1 MEFAELLAIV
11 DDEPVFESGLL
22 LAGDGNPNNIRRQLS
37 RWVRSGRIY
46 QLRRGVYALAP
57 PYQRV
62 KPHPFVVA
70 NRMVPASYVS
80 CQSALAHY
88 NLIPEYV
95 PVLVSVTTVR
105 PARWSTPLGTYVYRH
120 LRPGL
125 FSGYRQLSFGPA
137 QVAFVARPEKALLD
151 LVYLTPQSDRPAYLE
166 ELRLQNLFQLHLEE
180 LHRLAA
186 LFNLPKIDRVVAAIE
201 RLVREEREEYI
212 PA

>member
-11 DDEPVFESGLL
+11 GEEPVFESDLL
-22 LAGDGNPNNIRRQLS
+22 LAGDGNPSNVRRQLS
-37 RWVRSGRIY
+37 RWVRAGRIY
-46 QLRRGVYALAP
+46 QLRRGVYSLAP
-57 PYQRV
+57 PYQKV

-95 PVLVSVTTVR
+95 PIVISVTTVR
-105 PARWSTPLGTYVYRH
+105 PARWTTPLGTYVYRH

-125 FSGYRQLSFGPA
+125 FSGSRQLSFGSA
-137 QVAFVARPEKALLD
+137 QAAFVAGPGKALLD
-151 LVYLTPQSDRPAYLE
+151 LIYLTPQSDRPAYLE
-166 ELRLQNLFQLHLEE
+166 ELRLQNLFVLHLEE

-186 LFNLPKIDRVVAAIE
+186 LFDLPKIYRAVAVLE
-201 RLVREEREEYI
+201 RLVREER
-212 PA
+212 

>member
-11 DDEPVFESGLL
+11 RDEPVFESGLL
-22 LAGDGNPNNIRRQLS
+22 LAGDRNPNSIRRQLS
-37 RWVRSGRIY
+37 RWVRAGRIY

-57 PYQRV
+57 PFQKV

-80 CQSALAHY
+80 GQSALAHY

-95 PVLVSVTTVR
+95 PVVISVTTVR
-105 PARWSTPLGTYVYRH
+105 PGRWTTPLGTYVYRH

-125 FSGYRQLSFGPA
+125 FTGYHRLTLGPGQA
-137 QVAFVARPEKALLD
+137 AFLAGREKALLD
-151 LVYLTPQSDRPAYLE
+151 LMYLTPKSDRPAYLV
-166 ELRLQNLFQLHLEE
+166 ELRLQNLFELHLEE

-186 LFNLPKIDRVVAAIE
+186 LFGRPKIRRAVDMIE
-201 RLVREEREEYI
+201 RLAREEREEFI
-212 PA
+212 EA

>member
-1 MEFAELLAIV
+1 MDFAELLAIV

-22 LAGDGNPNNIRRQLS
+22 LACDGNPNNIRRQLS
-37 RWVRSGRIY
+37 RWVRAGRIY
-46 QLRRGVYALAP
+46 QLRRGVYSLAP
-57 PYQRV
+57 PYQKV

-95 PVLVSVTTVR
+95 PVVISVTTVR
-105 PARWSTPLGTYVYRH
+105 PARWTTPLGTYIYRH
-120 LRPGL
+120 VRPGL

-151 LVYLTPQSDRPAYLE
+151 LLYLTPQSDRPAYLS
-166 ELRLQNLFQLHLEE
+166 ELRLQNLFELHLEE
-180 LHRLAA
+180 LHRLAG
-186 LFNLPKIDRVVAAIE
+186 LFNRPKMYRAVDVIE
-201 RLVREEREEYI
+201 RLAQEEREEFI
-212 PA
+212 QP

>member
-1 MEFAELLAIV
+1 MDFAELLAIV

-22 LAGDGNPNNIRRQLS
+22 LACDGNPNNIRRQLS
-37 RWVRSGRIY
+37 RWVRAGRIY
-46 QLRRGVYALAP
+46 QLRRGVYSLAP
-57 PYQRV
+57 PYQKV

-95 PVLVSVTTVR
+95 PLVISVTTVR
-105 PARWSTPLGTYVYRH
+105 PARWTTPLGTYVYRH

-137 QVAFVARPEKALLD
+137 QAALVAGPEKALLD
-151 LVYLTPQSDRPAYLE
+151 LMYLVPQSDRPAYLG
-166 ELRLQNLFQLHLEE
+166 ELRLQNLFELHLEE

-186 LFNLPKIDRVVAAIE
+186 LFDLPKIYRAVGVIE
-201 RLVREEREEYI
+201 RLAIDEREEFI
-212 PA
+212 QP